1 MQNRFHYAI
10 TGQTAAEIIYQKA
23 NSKEPFMGL
32 STWKNAPEGR
42 VLASDVTVA
51 KNYLSEKEIKKLE
64 RTISG
69 FFDYIE
75 NIIENR
81 QTFTMI
87 EFAESVNKF
96 LDFNEYKILQGN
108 GTVSKTVAEEKAL
121 GEYQEYNKFQLIES
135 DFDKSVKKLMGIKKK
150 D

>member
-96 LDFNEYKILQGN
+96 LDFNEYKILC
-108 GTVSKTVAEEKAL
+108 KAV
-121 GEYQEYNKFQLIES
+121 G
-135 DFDKSVKKLMGIKKK
+135 GI

>member
-1 MQNRFHYAI
+1 
-10 TGQTAAEIIYQKA
+10 
-23 NSKEPFMGL
+23 MGL

-42 VLASDVTVA
+42 ILASDVTIA

-108 GTVSKTVAEEKAL
+108 GSISKKVAEEKAL
-121 GEYQEYNKFQLIES
+121 DEYQEYNKKQPIES
-135 DFDKSVKKLMGIKKK
+135 DFDKSVKRLMGKEKH
-150 D
+150 DQ